1 MASRATIVPHRCE
14 NSKQGLQLLA
24 VVAGLQCTGLER
36 RAARHYGLGVTTFV
50 TAAYCLLRDGRLLTV
65 RKAGSRR
72 FMLPG
77 GKIDPGETAQDAA
90 VREVMEEVGVDVSG
104 VGEPLGRFLDV
115 AANEADAW
123 VDATV
128 YVAHLSDEDAPE
140 PLAEIAEQRWLALG
154 DELPDDLA
162 PLLRNHVVPR
172 LRERLASR

>member
-1 MASRATIVPHRCE
+1 
-14 NSKQGLQLLA
+14 
-24 VVAGLQCTGLER
+24 
-36 RAARHYGLGVTTFV
+36 
-50 TAAYCLLRDGRLLTV
+50 
-65 RKAGSRR
+65 
-72 FMLPG
+72 MLPG

-140 PLAEIAEQRWLALG
+140 PLAEIAEQRWLGLE